1 MDERGWLKGV
11 LEEARAEVN
20 SWPEWMREATGN
32 LGDARSGVTVA
43 ENVAEPIGEGTL
55 QGEDDQ

>member
-1 MDERGWLKGV
+1 MNERGWLKGV

-32 LGDARSGVTVA
+32 VSEARRGETVA
-43 ENVAEPIGEGTL
+43 ENVVEPIGEEHFHA
-55 QGEDDQ
+55 EDER